1 MITLNNEEIANATN
15 GKWINKQ
22 EEIEILRVSFS
33 ASQVEKGD
41 LFFPYDTTRWMEN
54 TKENED
60 AINRALKKGAVA
72 VALPFGTKI
81 STTIPTLQVE
91 HLRDAFREFAIE
103 STNKTEALKI
113 LVAGS
118 FGKTG
123 FKKQLHTLISDFK
136 NTFAFLNSANESL
149 PIYRGLTSIPKD
161 CEIAI
166 IEVAAPGYSLA
177 KRRSNYVKPNIA
189 VITNIGPEHLKQ
201 HGGSIENV
209 IENKSRVAYGL
220 NDKGII
226 IIPNQKEY
234 NTKEKMTNYIKKI
247 NPTLQILTFG
257 ETEDNDAY
265 IIEKEFSNLGWELEV
280 KINEKNIRFKLP
292 FLEEY
297 SVKAVL
303 PILLVCDKLNL
314 DLNEVVKKYDN
325 YKHYASSGNFYKI
338 TYNEKTFYLYDQSI
352 RGILNGFK
360 ETLRV
365 MEQMIPE
372 NNGRKIALF
381 SEFINFEESSV
392 KEINTNEFQT
402 LFKNSG
408 INSLY
413 TIHQFS
419 EHINVLPNKNIWIE
433 HKTKIEDITDIILN
447 DIKNDDI
454 LFVRAVWKTEA
465 NKLTEKILKN
475 ASLVKQYY

>member
-1 MITLNNEEIANATN
+1 MITLNNDEIAKATK
-15 GKWINKQ
+15 GKWLNKN
-22 EEIEILRVSFS
+22 EEVEILRVSFS

-41 LFFPYDTTRWMEN
+41 LFFPHDTTRWLEN
-54 TKENED
+54 NKENEE
-60 AINRALKKGAVA
+60 AINKAIKKGAVA
-72 VALPFGTKI
+72 IVLPFNSKL
-81 STTIPTLQVE
+81 TTNLPLLQVE
-91 HLRDAFREFAIE
+91 HLRDAFRDFAIE
-103 STNKTEALKI
+103 STKKTEALKI

-123 FKKQLHTLISDFK
+123 FKKQLHTLISGFK
-136 NTFAFLNSANESL
+136 NTFAFLNSANKSL

-177 KRRSNYVKPNIA
+177 KKRANYVKPNIA
-189 VITNIGPEHLKQ
+189 IITNIGPEHLRQ

-209 IENKSRVAYGL
+209 IENKSRIAYGL
-220 NDKGII
+220 NDNGII

-257 ETEDNDAY
+257 ESEDNDAY
-265 IIEKEFSNLGWELEV
+265 IIEKEFINLNWELKV
-280 KINEKNIRFKLP
+280 KINEKYIRFKLP

-303 PILLVCDKLNL
+303 PILLVCDKLGL
-314 DLNEVVKKYDN
+314 DLNEVIKRYDN
-325 YKHYASSGNFYKI
+325 YKHYASSGNFYKV
-338 TYNEKTFYLYDQSI
+338 TLNEKTFYLYDQSI

-360 ETLRV
+360 ETLKI
-365 MEQMIPE
+365 MEQMTPQ

-381 SEFINFEESSV
+381 SEFINFKESSV

-402 LFKNSG
+402 LFRNSG

-413 TIHQFS
+413 TIHQFP
-419 EHINVLPNKNIWIE
+419 EHINVLHDKNIWKE
-433 HKTKIEDITDIILN
+433 HKTKIEDIIDVVLS
-447 DIKNDDI
+447 DIKNDDM
-454 LFVRAVWKTEA
+454 LFVRAVFDSEA
-465 NKLTEKILKN
+465 NKLTEKILKD